1 MDRNILLDTM
11 KYHPLDLKNYPEAQ
25 DDNELVLIAV
35 KKNGLA
41 LEFASERLRNDYDI
55 VLCAVKKNGLALEFA
70 SDELK
75 HNEQIVH
82 EAICSDGNA
91 LKFVPDE
98 LKTNRDLIY
107 DASFNCNVELIPEIF
122 LNDREIAERLID
134 NDYEAFGFLSD
145 ELRCDLD
152 FIIQVTKIDS
162 ALFMYV
168 PDEILSSKDIVL
180 TLIDEDTGVFQ
191 FADDM
196 LKHDKDV
203 ALRAVSAKG
212 SPYAYE
218 ELDKGLKY
226 EADIIRAFVYN
237 LDWASDGDV
246 FCDVFDTR
254 YVPKELL
261 MDDKFVST
269 VATIYGE
276 CSLICPTFGKEFLLR
291 LLDLGVYPFD
301 ELYCDDEDDP
311 EIKSAWSNFIGDS
324 E

>member
-1 MDRNILLDTM
+1 MDRYILLDTM

-41 LEFASERLRNDYDI
+41 LEFASD
-55 VLCAVKKNGLALEFA
+55 V
-70 SDELK
+70 LK
-75 HNEQIVH
+75 HNEQIVR
-82 EAICSDGNA
+82 EAICSEGDA

-134 NDYEAFGFLSD
+134 NDYEAFGFLSY

-168 PDEILSSKDIVL
+168 PDEILSSKEIVL
-180 TLIDEDTGVFQ
+180 TLIDEDTVVFQ

-218 ELDKGLKY
+218 ELDEGLKS
-226 EADIIRAFVYN
+226 EADIIR
-237 LDWASDGDV
+237 
-246 FCDVFDTR
+246 
-254 YVPKELL
+254 LL
-261 MDDKFVST
+261 SNKMCTEKRTARV
-269 VATIYGE
+269 
-276 CSLICPTFGKEFLLR
+276 GKNQ
-291 LLDLGVYPFD
+291 P
-301 ELYCDDEDDP
+301 
-311 EIKSAWSNFIGDS
+311 
-324 E
+324 